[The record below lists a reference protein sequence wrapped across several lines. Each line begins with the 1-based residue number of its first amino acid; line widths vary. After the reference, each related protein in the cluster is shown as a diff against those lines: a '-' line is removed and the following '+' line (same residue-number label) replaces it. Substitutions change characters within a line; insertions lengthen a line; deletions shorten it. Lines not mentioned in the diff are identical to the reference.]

1 MSQSAVALPK
11 HNYVFS
17 SALKCL

>member
-1 MSQSAVALPK
+1 MSQSAMALSK
-11 HNYVFS
+11 HYVFS